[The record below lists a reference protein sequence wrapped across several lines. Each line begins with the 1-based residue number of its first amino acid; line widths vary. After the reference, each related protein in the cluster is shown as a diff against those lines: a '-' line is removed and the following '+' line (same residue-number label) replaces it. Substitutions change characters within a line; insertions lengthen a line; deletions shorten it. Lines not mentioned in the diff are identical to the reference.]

1 METTNL
7 SQSRR
12 DFLKLSGMTGTALA
26 LGFYFPVSGKESA
39 VITKEAAENMGID
52 LSAWI
57 SIDTKGNVT
66 ILNHRSEM
74 GQGAFQVVP
83 QMIAEEVE
91 VNLDQVTI
99 LFATGDQHK
108 YESQLTRRISPV
120 PASSNEH

>member
-66 ILNHRSEM
+66 ILNHVSEM
-74 GQGAFQVVP
+74 GQDAFQRVP
-83 QMIAEEVE
+83 QIIAEELA

-99 LFATGDQHK
+99 LFATGDHHDDGRQIIVG
-108 YESQLTRRISPV
+108 ISDV
-120 PASSNEH
+120 HDSCKD